1 MPTFFEEVI
10 GNGFTSIVG
19 DQTMIGVLLLAF
31 FGGFLLLQDTRLD
44 VKILIMVP
52 ALLLAMTYISFFNVV
67 VALILAVLVYA
78 ALMKFLNH

>member
-1 MPTFFEEVI
+1 MPTFFEEII
-10 GNGFTSIVG
+10 GNGFTSVVG

-52 ALLLAMTYISFFNVV
+52 VLLLTMTYIDIFNVV
-67 VALILAVLVYA
+67 IVLVLTVLAYL
-78 ALMKFLNH
+78 ALMKVINH